1 MQEPWI
7 ILDRQAAGGGP
18 EILRAL
24 SVTYCGPAL
33 HLEQKGSCAHHSGGI
48 FI

>member
-7 ILDRQAAGGGP
+7 ILGRQAAGGRP
-18 EILRAL
+18 EILRAP
-24 SVTYCGPAL
+24 SVTYYGPAL